1 MELDNPT
8 AEVQNENTASKS
20 GLGVALAASL
30 VVIGSAAGFFL
41 GRKRGIH
48 AGRNAGA
55 SREDLDSIRERM
67 DALDSMVKTHT
78 GTANEAQA

>member
-20 GLGVALAASL
+20 GVGVVIAASL
-30 VVIGSAAGFFL
+30 VVIGSAAGFFFL

-48 AGRNAGA
+48 AGREAGV
-55 SREDLDSIRERM
+55 SREDIDSLRERM
-67 DALDSMVKTHT
+67 DGLDSLVKSHSPET
-78 GTANEAQA
+78 QA